1 MSSRV
6 LHAWLFPI
14 LSLALGLVWLGCF
27 LRFGYR
33 FVPFFGLLLG
43 PPDWDFF
50 GNSFPWLGVPALLA
64 VLFGF
69 MRAKI
74 KEIWSYGLMKWT
86 AQAIFGTAAAI
97 GPGWFAGV
105 VRLIVGPS
113 FLHDVLV

>member
-64 VLFGF
+64 GLLGF
-69 MRAKI
+69 IHGKP
-74 KEIWSYGLMKWT
+74 KEIWSDVLRMWT
-86 AQAIFGTAAAI
+86 PQAIFGTPGAL
-97 GPGWFAGV
+97 GPGRIASFGLV
-105 VRLIVGPS
+105 VIVSS
-113 FLHDVLV
+113 FVTT